1 MDNARLGKWRLA
13 ASPVLLLLVVAV
25 LAGPCPGASQNHD
38 YIWYYG
44 WCNGSAVPD
53 CAGGRVDFST
63 NPPQAAPQ
71 RRPINIKL
79 YGHIMADSL
88 GEEVF
93 YYSHGRRI
101 FNRLDAIM
109 ENGDTINPGY
119 WWHLSNPGPYASPLS
134 GLSVSYPDRHA
145 EYLYFH
151 QRYDSLRA
159 FPVCCVFARDIYFSH
174 IDMAGDKAARWL
186 KTKGKMYEVKA
197 AP

>member
-1 MDNARLGKWRLA
+1 
-13 ASPVLLLLVVAV
+13 
-25 LAGPCPGASQNHD
+25 
-38 YIWYYG
+38 
-44 WCNGSAVPD
+44 
-53 CAGGRVDFST
+53 
-63 NPPQAAPQ
+63 
-71 RRPINIKL
+71 
-79 YGHIMADSL
+79 MADSL

-134 GLSVSYPDRHA
+134 GLSVSYPGRHA

-159 FPVCCVFARDIYFSH
+159 FPVCCVLFISVRQGLGQGLR
-174 IDMAGDKAARWL
+174 MAGNKNVD
-186 KTKGKMYEVKA
+186 
-197 AP
+197 